1 MTSYVAST
9 EVSFRKRWHGAFI
22 IAIIAAL
29 LSVFIA
35 VPIAYSQQSH
45 AVEWIDNLMCGSDLG
60 AWTSY
65 KPTKD
70 ALTDGTDTVMS
81 SGGKYSAM
89 DIYSNVTVWTT
100 WNGHNIADDK
110 KGAFDMGYIQHVADL
125 KDDAQKLADSQ
136 HNGISC
142 VTKTLYTG
150 IANIL
155 LDIANLLVKFMSMFV
170 TWAVNPKII
179 CENPAQPE
187 GACIN
192 LVAIIG
198 GTGGSD
204 GGIIGTLYNG
214 LYLGLAPLA
223 MVCVALWMLWK
234 GLIKGEIRNSWFG
247 LGWAVLCFVLG
258 IFAMTNPMQLAL
270 APIKVSTTLGSCVIE
285 SINGRSCLSDTTD
298 SSTSSTS
305 TTSSDASPN
314 TLCLIDPDKDIT
326 TDEHLAIDARM
337 ATCKMW
343 KAFVLEPWAQGQFG
357 MSYEGLEG
365 KEVDTFKQ
373 SDIITKSS
381 QKDNLS
387 DLWSDAY
394 VSLKASSPDALCNST
409 NYLYHNIALYQLDLM
424 SDVHDCRGAGAT
436 KEYPGESQDSIDSR
450 ADYHNTTRTKSNAG
464 VYNDWY
470 YIIATM
476 AEAGNASSSSSSSD
490 SGAMIVAHADDTSS
504 DSGADLQHSYT
515 MWAGNA
521 SATRISLAVVA
532 IIAAIM
538 AISIIAVDL
547 IHLKP
552 GAAILAIGYLFMGT
566 ILTVFAPL
574 FMLVGI
580 HPGVGKKMFLGW
592 LELELSTIMKYFFII
607 LWISI
612 VVEIYGAILGS
623 STNAGLTLIFVIAM
637 TTTLKTYQPELL
649 NIFGN
654 VDLGGKKLSNALGDK
669 FSQKMNGARNMA
681 NAIAGGAAAGFVN
694 GKGGLGNRLRSA
706 ADMSKYQGMQQGK
719 RAGGFTGAAFQ
730 SADRIY
736 DQRRQKALDKAKKM
750 DEGATAAEN
759 EAKAREEAANTT
771 ANTLAA
777 QGLHDSSGNELDYD
791 NVDNAQIDAEAKK
804 QTDEFLGKN
813 GQKVIDLKDK
823 VDKQVFDKSEKD
835 MNNAATKYS
844 NAVNVD
850 KTTGVTTIDT
860 AKLKASKASMADVKN
875 LQEYAYRQN
884 QKKMNELAGKAT
896 NVVGADGTVYKVFNN
911 ANDQAAWKATQN
923 AVNDKKA
930 INNHAA
936 YQNNLQ
942 KSADAFV
949 KSSGVHGVAD
959 YGSLKS
965 EASKLNAGVQNI
977 ENQRVASHQALDAR
991 NAYHQAHNATM
1002 ATHAKTEEIRKV
1014 AGNIKDNNNGAM
1026 WSSDEVE
1033 RMSNI
1038 VDDIDTSR
1046 AAAATAAS
1054 GPKPTYINAL
1064 GGVGST
1070 KVTNG
1075 SVRRAAAA
1083 RTASTAAH
1091 KAGSAASSAA
1101 HKAKS
1106 WWSGAGGTGGSGSGH
1121 TPTPGGSGRT
1131 NP

>member
-1 MTSYVAST
+1 MTSYVASA
-9 EVSFRKRWHGAFI
+9 EISFRKRWHGTFI

-29 LSVFIA
+29 LSVFVA

-45 AVEWIDNLMCGSDLG
+45 AVEWIDNLMCGNDLG

-65 KPTKD
+65 QPTKD
-70 ALTDGTDTVMS
+70 SLTDGTDTVMS

-100 WNGHNIADDK
+100 WNGHNIADNK
-110 KGAFDMGYIQHVADL
+110 KGAFNMSYIKDVADL
-125 KDDAQKLADSQ
+125 KDHAQSLADSQ

-150 IANIL
+150 IANFL
-155 LDIANLLVKFMSMFV
+155 LNIANLLVKFMSMFV

-179 CENPAQPE
+179 CQDPAKPE

-198 GTGGSD
+198 GTGGSN
-204 GGIIGTLYNG
+204 GGIIGILYNG

-234 GLIKGEIRNSWFG
+234 GLVKGEIRNSWFG

-258 IFAMTNPMQLAL
+258 IFMMTNPMLLAL
-270 APIKVSTTLGSCVIE
+270 APMKISTTLGSCVIE
-285 SINGRSCLSDTTD
+285 SIKGRSCLSDSSAD
-298 SSTSSTS
+298 SSSATAN
-305 TTSSDASPN
+305 DVSPN
-314 TLCLIDPDKDIT
+314 TLCLIDPNKSIS

-337 ATCKMW
+337 DTCKMW
-343 KAFVLEPWAQGQFG
+343 KAFVLEPWAHGQFG

-365 KEVDTFKQ
+365 KAVDTFTQ
-373 SDIITKSS
+373 SDLITKSPA
-381 QKDNLS
+381 KDNLS
-387 DLWSDAY
+387 NLWSNAY
-394 VSLKASSPDALCNST
+394 VSLKGSSPDKLCQGT

-424 SDVHDCRGAGAT
+424 SDVHDCSGIGVVAS
-436 KEYPGESQDSIDSR
+436 PGEDASAA
-450 ADYHNTTRTKSNAG
+450 ADKSAYHNTAKIKSNAG

-476 AEAGNASSSSSSSD
+476 TQAKSSDSTFNKLASMPDTLRERATASNASSGSSSD
-490 SGAMIVAHADDTSS
+490 SGDSS
-504 DSGADLQHSYT
+504 LQHSYT

-521 SATRISLAVVA
+521 SATRISLSVVA

-736 DQRRQKALDKAKKM
+736 DQRRQKAIDKAKKM
-750 DEGATAAEN
+750 DEGADAAEN

-771 ANTLAA
+771 ANTLAG

-791 NVDNAQIDAEAKK
+791 NVDDAQIDAEAKK
-804 QTDEFLGKN
+804 QTDDFLGKN

-823 VDKQVFDKSEKD
+823 VDQQVFDKSEKD

-911 ANDQAAWKATQN
+911 ANDQSAWKATQN

-949 KSSGVHGVAD
+949 KSSGVHGVTD

-991 NAYHQAHNATM
+991 NAYHQAHNATIE
-1002 ATHAKTEEIRKV
+1002 TQAKAEEIRKV

-1026 WSSDEVE
+1026 WSSSEVD

-1054 GPKPTYINAL
+1054 GPKPTYIDAL

-1121 TPTPGGSGRT
+1121 TYP
-1131 NP
+1131 

>member
-9 EVSFRKRWHGAFI
+9 EVSCRKRWHGAFI

-29 LSVFIA
+29 LSVFVA

-45 AVEWIDNLMCGSDLG
+45 AVEWVDNLMCGSDLG

-65 KPTKD
+65 QPAKD
-70 ALTDGTDTVMS
+70 SLTDGTDTVMS

-110 KGAFDMGYIQHVADL
+110 KGAFDMSYIQNVADL

-136 HNGISC
+136 HSGISC

-150 IANIL
+150 IANFL
-155 LDIANLLVKFMSMFV
+155 LNIANLLVKFMSMFV

-179 CENPAQPE
+179 CQDPTKPE

-198 GTGGSD
+198 GTGGSN
-204 GGIIGTLYNG
+204 GGIIGILYNG

-234 GLIKGEIRNSWFG
+234 GIVKGEIRNSWFG
-247 LGWAVLCFVLG
+247 LGWAVLCFILG
-258 IFAMTNPMQLAL
+258 IIMMTNPMLLAL
-270 APIKVSTTLGSCVIE
+270 APMKISTTLGSCVIE
-285 SINGRSCLSDTTD
+285 SINGRSCLSDSSAD
-298 SSTSSTS
+298 SSS
-305 TTSSDASPN
+305 TTASDASPN
-314 TLCLIDPDKDIT
+314 TLCLIDPNKTIS
-326 TDEHLAIDARM
+326 TDEHLSIDARM

-365 KEVDTFKQ
+365 KAVDTFTQ
-373 SDIITKSS
+373 SDLITKSS
-381 QKDNLS
+381 AKDSLNS
-387 DLWSDAY
+387 LWSNAY
-394 VSLKASSPDALCNST
+394 VSLKGSSPDKLCQGT
-409 NYLYHNIALYQLDLM
+409 NYIYHNIALYQLDLM
-424 SDVHDCRGAGAT
+424 SDVHDCSGIGVEAS
-436 KEYPGESQDSIDSR
+436 YPGEDTSVAAGKS
-450 ADYHNTTRTKSNAG
+450 AYHNTAKIKSNAG

-476 AEAGNASSSSSSSD
+476 TQAGNASTASSGSSSD
-490 SGAMIVAHADDTSS
+490 SGAMIIAHADDTSS
-504 DSGADLQHSYT
+504 NSGDGNLQHSYT

-521 SATRISLAVVA
+521 SATRISLSVVA

-719 RAGGFTGAAFQ
+719 RAGGFMGAAFQ

-750 DEGATAAEN
+750 DDGATAAEN

-771 ANTLAA
+771 AKNLAS
-777 QGLHDSSGNELDYD
+777 QGLHDPSGNELNYD
-791 NVDNAQIDAEAKK
+791 TVNHAQIDAEAKK
-804 QTDEFLGKN
+804 QKAAFLGKN
-813 GQKVIDLKDK
+813 GQKVIRLKNR
-823 VDKQVFDKSEKD
+823 VDKKVFEKSDKD
-835 MNNAATKYS
+835 MNDAANKYS
-844 NAVNVD
+844 DAVHVD

-860 AKLKASKASMADVKN
+860 AKLSKASKTDIEN
-875 LQEYAYRQN
+875 LQEYAYRKN

-896 NVVGADGTVYKVFNN
+896 NVVGADGTVYKVFSN
-911 ANDQAAWKATQN
+911 ANDQAAWNATKD
-923 AVNDKKA
+923 AVKKA
-930 INNHAA
+930 GSNHAA

-949 KSSGVHGVAD
+949 KRSVKSSGVRGVTD

-965 EASKLNAGVQNI
+965 EASRLNAGVQNI
-977 ENQRVASHQALDAR
+977 DNQRAASHQALNAR
-991 NAYHQAHNATM
+991 NAYHKAHTATM
-1002 ATHAKTEEIRKV
+1002 ATHAKAEEIRKV

-1038 VDDIDTSR
+1038 VDDIDKSR

-1070 KVTNG
+1070 RVTNG

-1091 KAGSAASSAA
+1091 KAGAAASSAA

-1106 WWSGAGGTGGSGSGH
+1106 WWSGAGGSGTGGSGSG
-1121 TPTPGGSGRT
+1121 RT
-1131 NP
+1131 YP

>member
-9 EVSFRKRWHGAFI
+9 EVSCRKRWHGAFI

-29 LSVFIA
+29 LSVFVA

-45 AVEWIDNLMCGSDLG
+45 AVEWIDNLMCGNDLG

-65 KPTKD
+65 QPAKD
-70 ALTDGTDTVMS
+70 SLTDGTDTVMS

-110 KGAFDMGYIQHVADL
+110 KGAFDMSYIQNVADL

-150 IANIL
+150 IANFL
-155 LDIANLLVKFMSMFV
+155 LNIANLLVKFMSMFV

-179 CENPAQPE
+179 CQDPAKPE

-198 GTGGSD
+198 GTGGSN
-204 GGIIGTLYNG
+204 GGIIGILYNG

-234 GLIKGEIRNSWFG
+234 GIVKGEIRNSWFG

-258 IFAMTNPMQLAL
+258 IFMMTNPMLLAL
-270 APIKVSTTLGSCVIE
+270 APMKISTTLGSCVIE
-285 SINGRSCLSDTTD
+285 SINGRSCLSDSSAD
-298 SSTSSTS
+298 SSS
-305 TTSSDASPN
+305 TTASDASPN
-314 TLCLIDPDKDIT
+314 TLCLIDPSKSIS

-365 KEVDTFKQ
+365 KAVDTFTQ
-373 SDIITKSS
+373 SDLITKSPA
-381 QKDNLS
+381 KDSLNS
-387 DLWSDAY
+387 LWSNAS
-394 VSLKASSPDALCNST
+394 VSLKGSSPDKLCQGT

-424 SDVHDCRGAGAT
+424 SDVHDCSGTGVVAS
-436 KEYPGESQDSIDSR
+436 YPGEDTSAKSS
-450 ADYHNTTRTKSNAG
+450 YHNTAKIKTNAG

-476 AEAGNASSSSSSSD
+476 TQAGNTKNASSGSSSD
-490 SGAMIVAHADDTSS
+490 SGAMIIAHADDTGSNSGDSS
-504 DSGADLQHSYT
+504 LQHSYT

-521 SATRISLAVVA
+521 SATRISLSVVA

-719 RAGGFTGAAFQ
+719 RAGGFMGAAFQ

-791 NVDNAQIDAEAKK
+791 NVDNTQIDAEAKK

-942 KSADAFV
+942 KSADALV

-977 ENQRVASHQALDAR
+977 ENQKVASHQALDAR

-1075 SVRRAAAA
+1075 SVRREAAA

-1106 WWSGAGGTGGSGSGH
+1106 WWSGAGGTGGSGSGR
-1121 TPTPGGSGRT
+1121 TPTPGGSGSGRT
-1131 NP
+1131 HP